1 MKEFA
6 ITRVYSDE
14 HGDSHFEDITVPLTA
29 AGPIG
34 YLSEKIAVKDL
45 IFRKVG
51 PGYDYFF
58 HNAPARQYIVLLDV
72 GIEIETSLGVKRQ
85 FQPGHV
91 LQVEDTTGKGH
102 RSRNLE
108 EKERQSIFI
117 TY

>member
-1 MKEFA
+1 MKEFI

-14 HGDSHFEDITVPLTA
+14 HGDSHFQDITVPLTA

-34 YLSEKIAVKDL
+34 YLSEKITVKAL

-58 HNAPARQYIVLLDV
+58 HNAPARQYIILLDV